1 MIGYGINWMDN
12 AQDRK
17 MLMYQDRLAAW
28 ELELITNVHTM
39 ARYADR
45 AIKLLKDDIIRME
58 IEKKWKS

>member
-1 MIGYGINWMDN
+1 MDN

-28 ELELITNVHTM
+28 ESELITNVHTM